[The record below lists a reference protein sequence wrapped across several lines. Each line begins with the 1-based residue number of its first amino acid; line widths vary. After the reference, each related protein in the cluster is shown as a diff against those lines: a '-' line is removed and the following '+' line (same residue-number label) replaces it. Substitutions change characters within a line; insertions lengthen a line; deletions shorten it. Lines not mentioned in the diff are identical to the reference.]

1 MNAVARKHECM
12 ASKYVALL
20 GNEIKSR
27 VQSRHCTP
35 RLLCSCV
42 CNLKQSAGGKKLIY
56 CRTAPGVPD
65 TAETW
70 TIAMEFSHA
79 RILKKSVKVAHVIC
93 RQEYASAAYFAKPR
107 PGRTNFQLVPDSN
120 TYFAA

>member
-1 MNAVARKHECM
+1 
-12 ASKYVALL
+12 
-20 GNEIKSR
+20 
-27 VQSRHCTP
+27 
-35 RLLCSCV
+35 
-42 CNLKQSAGGKKLIY
+42 
-56 CRTAPGVPD
+56 
-65 TAETW
+65 
-70 TIAMEFSHA
+70 MEFSHA